1 MLCSF
6 VLVPAAT
13 GLKLVELVSFQEML
27 FHVRTDGELGFK
39 LLGGTV
45 GGALRN
51 DLMSGGVSFY
61 VKYVARKFLFAGY
74 CVHFAWGGLW
84 GLTEPEPVCS
94 SYVNE

>member
-6 VLVPAAT
+6 VLVLAAT
-13 GLKLVELVSFQEML
+13 GLKLVELVYFQEML
-27 FHVRTDGELGFK
+27 FRVRTDGRLGYK

-45 GGALRN
+45 GGALHN

-61 VKYVARKFLFAGY
+61 VKSVARKFLFAGY

>member
-27 FHVRTDGELGFK
+27 FRVRTDGGMGFK

-61 VKYVARKFLFAGY
+61 VKSVARKFLFAGY